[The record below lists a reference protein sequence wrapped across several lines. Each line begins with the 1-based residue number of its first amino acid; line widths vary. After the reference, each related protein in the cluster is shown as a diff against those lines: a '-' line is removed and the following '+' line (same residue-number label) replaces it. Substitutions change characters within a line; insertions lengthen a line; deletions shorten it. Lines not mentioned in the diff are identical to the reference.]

1 VGREGA
7 GCLIAGVV
15 VAVLGIF
22 GTVIY
27 FATSTANVDAG
38 HVGVVTHW
46 GVLDTN
52 VLGPG
57 FHTINPFGDRVTI
70 INVQATT
77 HVFQEAGATTQEQTN
92 VYFDGKVV
100 YNVDQRNAI
109 TLYRK
114 VGVNFESKI
123 FDPAFQD
130 FIREESVK
138 YSATVIQSKRAEI
151 RDAVLKRMQAQASTY
166 GIDVQS
172 IFITGPIHFDKSYE
186 DAIKAK
192 SIAQQQLAQT
202 TIEADQARAK
212 AQGEADA
219 NRIRQ
224 SAITDQT
231 LKQKELD
238 NQAAMIARWDGH
250 QSQIQGATPIIQL
263 PVSK

>member
-1 VGREGA
+1 MGRESGA

-15 VAVLGIF
+15 VGVLAIF
-22 GTVIY
+22 GTIIY

-46 GVLDTN
+46 GVLDKN

-70 INVQATT
+70 INVQAQT
-77 HVFQEAGATTQEQTN
+77 HVFAEAAAATREQTN

-100 YNVDQRNAI
+100 YNVDQSNAT

-114 VGVNFESKI
+114 VGVNFENKI
-123 FDPAFQD
+123 FEPAFQD
-130 FIREESVK
+130 FIKEESVK
-138 YSATVIQSKRAEI
+138 YSATDIQNHRADV
-151 RDAVLKRMQAQASTY
+151 RDSVLKRMQAQATPY

-172 IFITGPIHFDKSYE
+172 VFITNFHFDKSYE

-202 TIEADQARAK
+202 EIEANQARAK

-219 NRIRQ
+219 NRIKQ
-224 SAITDQT
+224 AAITDQT
-231 LKQKELD
+231 LRQQELD
-238 NQAAMIARWDGH
+238 NQRAMINKWEGH
-250 QSQIQGATPIIQL
+250 LPTVQGGTPIIQL
-263 PVSK
+263 PAPK